1 MMISVMLK
9 FLNCHH
15 YYLLQT
21 VIDKNTLV
29 FEIMLRRGSILD
41 SKTGKFSSRS
51 KKNSYRKSRRATTSR
66 PIDRTDV
73 DDNNMSEVPS
83 SFPNIED
90 NYMFG
95 YQHLLVSDNDP
106 GVDGDH
112 VDDEET
118 ETDETINEEDN
129 NDQNEDCH
137 QSGSGQNSA
146 GNNVCIKWMGFDT
159 EINPVTKKRQLSL
172 YRRTE

>member
-1 MMISVMLK
+1 
-9 FLNCHH
+9 
-15 YYLLQT
+15 
-21 VIDKNTLV
+21 
-29 FEIMLRRGSILD
+29 
-41 SKTGKFSSRS
+41 
-51 KKNSYRKSRRATTSR
+51 
-66 PIDRTDV
+66 
-73 DDNNMSEVPS
+73 
-83 SFPNIED
+83 
-90 NYMFG
+90 MFG
-95 YQHLLVSDNDP
+95 YQHLLVSDNYP

-159 EINPVTKKRQLSL
+159 EINPVTKKQQLSL